1 MDRSAALVPS
11 ARLARGADR
20 LLRLAGDVRLA
31 MVLLLLAAVANAVA
45 TVLPRGAEILA
56 SPPYGVLLGTILLSG
71 IAGVAVRAPAAWRE
85 WRAPGPVPEGRD
97 TLVATVGTTLAPAEL
112 AGRLREAGY
121 RVVATDGPRWSLH
134 GSRRGWS
141 RFAGLGAHLALV
153 VTVIGAA
160 LGTAFAS
167 ESTFSLLPGEES
179 FLESAAPGVTD
190 AVRFEQL
197 DAAFGA
203 DGRPTR
209 LDTTVTFLRDG
220 GAVRRQVLQV
230 NAPGS
235 FGPYLVHAWTYGPA
249 ARLRVTSLGGSVLHD
264 GPLALDAS
272 RDGRPAALLD
282 LPSRGESVAVVLADA
297 TANSVAVSAG
307 SGGAPSDAAILRPGE
322 EARIGDLR
330 VRLDGFTS
338 WVTFLA
344 RRDPGMGILFAGAG
358 LLVASLIVTFW
369 LPRRRLSVRPVGAGV
384 RIALRGERFDMPAAE
399 LARIRAIL
407 AR

>member
-1 MDRSAALVPS
+1 MDRSATLAPP

-20 LLRLAGDVRLA
+20 VLRLAGDVRLA
-31 MVLLLLAAVANAVA
+31 MVLLVIAAVANAVA
-45 TVLPRGAEILA
+45 AVPGGAGILA
-56 SPPYGVLLGTILLSG
+56 SPPYVVLLGAILLSG
-71 IAGVAVRAPAAWRE
+71 VAGVAVRAPVAWRE
-85 WRAPGPVPEGRD
+85 WRAPGPVPEGRE
-97 TLVATVGTTLAPAEL
+97 TLVATADIAAAPTEL
-112 AGRLREAGY
+112 AARLRTAGY
-121 RVVATDGPRWSLH
+121 RVVAIDGPRWSLH
-134 GSRRGWS
+134 GTRRGWS

-160 LGTAFAS
+160 LGTAFAH
-167 ESTFSLLPGEES
+167 ETTFSLLPGEES
-179 FLESAAPGVTD
+179 FLEAGAPAVTD
-190 AVRFEQL
+190 ALRFEAL
-197 DAAFGA
+197 DATFGT

-220 GAVRRQVLQV
+220 AAVRRELLQV
-230 NAPGS
+230 NTPGS

-272 RDGRPAALLD
+272 RDGQPAALLD

-297 TANSVAVSAG
+297 AANTVAVSAG
-307 SGGAPSDAAILRPGE
+307 AGSATSDATILHPGE
-322 EARIGDLR
+322 EARVGDLR

-344 RRDPGMGILFAGAG
+344 RRDPGMGLLFAGAG
-358 LLVASLIVTFW
+358 LLVACLVVTFW
-369 LPRRRLSVRPVGAGV
+369 LPRRRLSVRRAGAVV
-384 RIALRGERFDMPAAE
+384 RITLRGERFDLPAAE
-399 LARIRAIL
+399 MARVRAIL

>member
-112 AGRLREAGY
+112 AGRLREVGY

-167 ESTFSLLPGEES
+167 ESDVF
-179 FLESAAPGVTD
+179 A
-190 AVRFEQL
+190 
-197 DAAFGA
+197 
-203 DGRPTR
+203 
-209 LDTTVTFLRDG
+209 
-220 GAVRRQVLQV
+220 
-230 NAPGS
+230 
-235 FGPYLVHAWTYGPA
+235 A
-249 ARLRVTSLGGSVLHD
+249 AR
-264 GPLALDAS
+264 
-272 RDGRPAALLD
+272 
-282 LPSRGESVAVVLADA
+282 
-297 TANSVAVSAG
+297 
-307 SGGAPSDAAILRPGE
+307 
-322 EARIGDLR
+322 
-330 VRLDGFTS
+330 
-338 WVTFLA
+338 
-344 RRDPGMGILFAGAG
+344 
-358 LLVASLIVTFW
+358 
-369 LPRRRLSVRPVGAGV
+369 
-384 RIALRGERFDMPAAE
+384 
-399 LARIRAIL
+399 
-407 AR
+407 